1 MKPTSGFSPRSGVCH
16 CCNYYKSKYD
26 NMSYYI
32 LEKRKM
38 TLPTLIYMKHFRR
51 IGSMKS
57 NTYALN
63 LTELQ

>member
-1 MKPTSGFSPRSGVCH
+1 
-16 CCNYYKSKYD
+16 
-26 NMSYYI
+26 MSYYI